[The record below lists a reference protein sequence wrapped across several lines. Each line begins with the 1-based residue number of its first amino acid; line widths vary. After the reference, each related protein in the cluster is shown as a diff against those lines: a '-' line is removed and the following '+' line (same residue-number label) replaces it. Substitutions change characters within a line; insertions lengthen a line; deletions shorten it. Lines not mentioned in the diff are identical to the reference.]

1 MERDER
7 SDGRSRIL
15 DAAYAIVESSGEAA
29 LRFVDVAETAG
40 VALSVITHHF
50 GTREGLVAAVHARRF
65 AGIVAEDVAQIAVL
79 VGASTRE
86 DITAAVTRITQAVLA
101 KDRAAGRLARVSSI
115 GATHGRPELSDVIAE
130 EATRLLD
137 RLAEA
142 VAGLQTD
149 GLLADD
155 VDPRAF
161 ATFLQAYTLGM
172 ILADLDTTPPARGA
186 IVEVVERA
194 IGAFLT

>member
-1 MERDER
+1 
-7 SDGRSRIL
+7 
-15 DAAYAIVESSGEAA
+15 
-29 LRFVDVAETAG
+29 
-40 VALSVITHHF
+40 
-50 GTREGLVAAVHARRF
+50 
-65 AGIVAEDVAQIAVL
+65 
-79 VGASTRE
+79 
-86 DITAAVTRITQAVLA
+86 
-101 KDRAAGRLARVSSI
+101 VSSI

-137 RLAEA
+137 RLTEA

-172 ILADLDTTPPARGA
+172 ILADLDTTPPPRGA